1 MTSSTTTPER
11 IIEAAAD
18 IFGKEGF
25 KAATIR
31 AIANKASANVASIN
45 YHFGD
50 KENLYGAVLEHLF
63 RTGFERFPTNMGIH
77 ESMSPQEELR
87 AFIRGMFHRLLSPE
101 GWNGLTGPGKLIA
114 RELLDPTPS
123 LETIVTQ
130 YIQPH
135 KERLLTIL
143 AALPDGPKNPEKL
156 LSCALSIIGQ
166 CIYYAFAA
174 PIITRIAHNA
184 AATPDNLDQ
193 LADFVCEF
201 SLGGL
206 ATIGKHDHL
215 PHPEN
220 ANKEL

>member
-1 MTSSTTTPER
+1 MVSNTSTPER
-11 IIEAAAD
+11 IIQAAAD
-18 IFGKEGF
+18 IFGQEGF

-31 AIANKASANVASIN
+31 TIARKASANVASIN

-50 KENLYGAVLEHLF
+50 KEGLYGAVLEHLF
-63 RTGFERFPTNMGIH
+63 KTGFERFPSDIWLHDTMT
-77 ESMSPQEELR
+77 PQEQLH

-123 LETIVTQ
+123 LETVIEQ

-143 AALPDGPKNPEKL
+143 AAFPDGPEDPEKL

-174 PIITRIAHNA
+174 PIITQIAHNA
-184 AATPDNLDQ
+184 AATPDNLDK
-193 LADFVCEF
+193 LANFVYHF

-206 ATIGKHDHL
+206 TTIGKSDHF
-215 PHPEN
+215 PHMEN
-220 ANKEL
+220 TKNA